1 MSRYR
6 VTTHREGQ
14 DPRSMN
20 IILSDDPE
28 TEEIR
33 MRYQTNLRI
42 GEDIEKKEIKSGY
55 EFVSTENPNDRVV
68 WVLAGDSNG

>member
-1 MSRYR
+1 
-6 VTTHREGQ
+6 
-14 DPRSMN
+14 MN